1 MYGMLRI
8 RTGRGCAAPSWVALG
23 GMIALA
29 GCAAEPDAEPVGGPL
44 AGAPLE
50 IEAVPAL
57 SVGVLGGDLH
67 QEFDRVV
74 RPFVLPDG
82 RLVVPN
88 SGTQDIRVFSADG
101 AFLEGLGGRGE
112 GPGEFLYLSVAWPR
126 ADTIE
131 AFDSR
136 LRRVTRFLPDG
147 STEVVPISGGEY
159 PDLGL
164 GAGPLG
170 RGWALGGVIAGGHGE
185 RDRIAVHHF
194 DRDGSHLGE
203 LVSVGGIVRYSAGN
217 YGGGPEPLSPRSVVV
232 SDGTY
237 LYFGDTLEPVIRR
250 TSAPGAADGEIAWEP
265 TESPAVRDA
274 LDRVIDLAASR
285 ALADGALAGQA
296 SADQA
301 PADQASAVR
310 ARHEAAP
317 VPDELSVFW
326 DFLVDP
332 EGFLWIQ
339 PYEPLAHAFA
349 LGGRYVGGADN
360 GGIWSV
366 IAMDGGRAGSIEVPE
381 GLELTQVTRTSV
393 VGIRRDEL
401 GVESVHVHPVRRK

>member
-1 MYGMLRI
+1 MKLFKKNGQLIAVIISLIVFTVLLSARL
-8 RTGRGCAAPSWVALG
+8 GRFQERVASRLDRV
-23 GMIALA
+23 A
-29 GCAAEPDAEPVGGPL
+29 GAVEGAMP
-44 AGAPLE
+44 GAPLE

-136 LRRVTRFLPDG
+136 LRRVTRFLRDG

-170 RGWALGGVIAGGHGE
+170 RGWALGGVIAAGHGQ

-203 LVSVGGIVRYSAGN
+203 LVSVGGIVRYF
-217 YGGGPEPLSPRSVVV
+217 GGGPEPLSPRSVVV

-250 TSAPGAADGEIAWEP
+250 TSAPGMADGEIAWEP
-265 TESPAVRDA
+265 TESLAVRDA

-285 ALADGALAGQA
+285 
-296 SADQA
+296 A

-381 GLELTQVTRTSV
+381 GLELTQSTRTSV

>member
-1 MYGMLRI
+1 MYGTPRG
-8 RTGRGCAAPSWVALG
+8 RTVRVCAAPPLIALG
-23 GMIALA
+23 GLLALGA
-29 GCAAEPDAEPVGGPL
+29 CEAEPDTEPTGGPVP
-44 AGAPLE
+44 GAPLE

-57 SVGVLGGDLH
+57 SVGVLGGDLQ

-82 RLVVPN
+82 RLAVPN
-88 SGTQDIRVFSADG
+88 SGGYDIRVFTEDG
-101 AFLEGLGGRGE
+101 GFLEALGGRGE
-112 GPGEFLYLSVAWPR
+112 GPGEFMRLSAVWPR
-126 ADTIE
+126 GDTIE
-131 AFDSR
+131 AFDWR
-136 LRRVTRFLPDG
+136 LRRATRFLPDG
-147 STEVVPISGGEY
+147 STEVVPISAGEY

-170 RGWALGGVIAGGHGE
+170 RGWALGGVIAGGYGQ

-194 DRDGSHLGE
+194 DRDGGHLGE

-217 YGGGPEPLSPRSVVV
+217 LGGGPEPMSPRSVVV
-232 SDGTY
+232 ADGTH

-250 TSAPGAADGEIAWEP
+250 TSAPGMADGEIAWEP
-265 TESPAVRDA
+265 AESPAVRDA
-274 LDRVIDLAASR
+274 LDRVIDR
-285 ALADGALAGQA
+285 AV
-296 SADQA
+296 SQA
-301 PADQASAVR
+301 PADEASVTR

-360 GGIWSV
+360 GGTWSV
-366 IAMDGGRAGSIEVPE
+366 RTTEGQPAGSIEVPD
-381 GLELTQVTRTSV
+381 GLELTQITRTSV

-401 GVESVHVHPVRRK
+401 GVESVHVHRIRRN

>member
-1 MYGMLRI
+1 MK
-8 RTGRGCAAPSWVALG
+8 RGARLCAAGAVV
-23 GMIALA
+23 ALA
-29 GCAAEPDAEPVGGPL
+29 GCEPRSDTGSAAPAVP
-44 AGAPLE
+44 GAPLE
-50 IEAVPAL
+50 IEAGSAL

-88 SGTQDIRVFSADG
+88 AGSHDIRVFNEG
-101 AFLEGLGGRGE
+101 GEFLEALGGRGE
-112 GPGEFLYLSVAWPR
+112 GPGEFMYLSAAWPR
-126 ADTIE
+126 GDTIE
-131 AFDSR
+131 AFDR
-136 LRRVTRFLPDG
+136 ELRRITRFLPDG
-147 STEVVPISGGEY
+147 ATEVVPIAGGEY

-164 GAGPLG
+164 GAGSVGP
-170 RGWALGGVIAGGHGE
+170 GWALGGVIAAGYGE
-185 RDRIAVHHF
+185 RDRIAVHQF
-194 DRDGSHLGE
+194 GRDGGHLGE

-217 YGGGPEPLSPRSVVV
+217 LGGGPEPLSPRSVVV
-232 SDGTY
+232 ADGTH
-237 LYFGDTLEPVIRR
+237 LYYGDTLEPVIRR
-250 TSAPGAADGEIAWEP
+250 TSAPGIVDGEIAWEP
-265 TESPAVRDA
+265 TESPPVHNA
-274 LDRVIDLAASR
+274 LERVID
-285 ALADGALAGQA
+285 QA
-296 SADQA
+296 VSEA
-301 PADQASAVR
+301 PADDASATR

-360 GGIWSV
+360 GGTWPV
-366 IAMDGGRAGSIEVPE
+366 LTTEGQRAGSIEVPD
-381 GLELTQVTRTSV
+381 GLELTQVTPDAV

-401 GVESVHVHPVRRK
+401 GVESVHVHRIRRN

>member
-1 MYGMLRI
+1 
-8 RTGRGCAAPSWVALG
+8 
-23 GMIALA
+23 MIALG
-29 GCAAEPDAEPVGGPL
+29 GCAAEPDAGPVDGPVP
-44 AGAPLE
+44 GAPLE
-50 IEAVPAL
+50 IEAVPAV
-57 SVGVLGGDLH
+57 SVGVLGGDVQ

-74 RPFVLPDG
+74 KPFVLPDG
-82 RLVVPN
+82 RLVIPN
-88 SGTQDIRVFSADG
+88 SGGDDIRVFTTQG
-101 AFLEGLGGRGE
+101 EFLEALGGRGE
-112 GPGEFLYLSVAWPR
+112 GPGEFMYLSAAWPR
-126 ADTIE
+126 GDTIE
-131 AFDSR
+131 AFDSG

-170 RGWALGGVIAGGHGE
+170 RGWALGGIVAAGHGR

-194 DRDGSHLGE
+194 DRDGGHLGE
-203 LVSVGGIVRYSAGN
+203 LVSVGGIVRYSAGSF
-217 YGGGPEPLSPRSVVV
+217 GGGPEPLSPRSVVV
-232 SDGTY
+232 ADGTH

-250 TSAPGAADGEIAWEP
+250 TSAPGIAHGEIAWEP
-265 TESPAVRDA
+265 AESFAVPDA
-274 LDRVIDLAASR
+274 LDRVIDLAASE
-285 ALADGALAGQA
+285 
-296 SADQA
+296 A
-301 PADQASAVR
+301 PADEASATR

-349 LGGRYVGGADN
+349 LGGRYVGGVGN
-360 GGIWSV
+360 GGAWFV
-366 IAMDGGRAGSIEVPE
+366 IALDGRAAGSIEVPD
-381 GLELTQVTRTSV
+381 GLELTQITRTSV

-401 GVESVHVHPVRRK
+401 GVESVHVHRTRRN